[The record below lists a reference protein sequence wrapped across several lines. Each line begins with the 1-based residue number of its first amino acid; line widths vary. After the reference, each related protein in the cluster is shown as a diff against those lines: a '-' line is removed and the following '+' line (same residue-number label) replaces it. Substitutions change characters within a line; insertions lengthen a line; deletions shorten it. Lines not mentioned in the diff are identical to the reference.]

1 MGLHVSQST
10 ALLRRWHSGD
20 ESALQQLLV
29 EHLPWIH
36 ERVRARLGDALR
48 AKEETQDIVQSAL
61 MEFLR
66 YGPRFELENE
76 AHLRFL
82 LGRIAENVL
91 RDRHDFYARRR
102 RQAAREEP
110 LGSESVLLLD
120 PSAREVT
127 RPDEAL
133 ERKQWRAW
141 VRLALEL
148 LEPLDRDVLV
158 MRQWDELD
166 FATIGARLGLEET
179 AARMRFHRA
188 LPKLAAK
195 IEALQRGQID
205 LSAEFDAPAAARPPS
220 GPASAFPAPHAP
232 TARPQ
237 P

>member
-1 MGLHVSQST
+1 MGLHVSQTT

-48 AKEETQDIVQSAL
+48 AKLETQDMVQTAL
-61 MEFLR
+61 VEFLR

-76 AHLRFL
+76 AQLRFL

-91 RDRHDFYARRR
+91 RDAHDFHSRRR

-110 LGSESVLLLD
+110 LESESVLLLD
-120 PSAREVT
+120 PSAREAT

-148 LEPLDRDVLV
+148 LEPLDRDVIV

-166 FATIGARLGLEET
+166 FATIAERLGIAEP

-188 LPKLAAK
+188 LPRLAAR
-195 IEALQRGQID
+195 IEALQRGEID
-205 LSAEFDAPAAARPPS
+205 LSCDVGTPLDEPAGPLPSSALPSQRPP
-220 GPASAFPAPHAP
+220 AP
-232 TARPQ
+232 RPRS
-237 P
+237 